1 MLQGVPQQV
10 LHQPGQCRPV
20 CPDRAGHLLD
30 DLDLRPQGLQGLHL
44 SGDHLLQRYVLQLE
58 DRRLPLQP
66 VQLQN
71 VQQGPVHP
79 LGLADDLRGVVP
91 LPVRGRRL
99 RQILGAGPDHR
110 QRCFQVVGDGGGGLP
125 PAALIEQVGP
135 LPLPGHV
142 GQQPGR
148 QQEPRQTDQGGGQP
162 IGARRAPH
170 IRHARYHQPAV
181 GADGIGRLGDVD
193 LVQRAPGPLRHR
205 RVVHDG
211 LPAEVSRV
219 VRPGGPQ
226 HGRVRGDSLKIPDHL
241 AVGRRCQGVSGPH
254 AAERSD
260 VSEGVGGLPG
270 LVIAVVGDGQ
280 HRVPAGGP
288 QSQGAGDYLPAGG
301 EGHILQDQGHTEPTL
316 GLGGRHDLPK
326 VLRAEPL
333 RNVHLTVAL
342 SQIVRGVRQFHG
354 PLSRRVHMPF
364 QLSLA
369 GEERRRDP
377 FGPLVGSYDRQ
388 PVAVG
393 GPQIL
398 VAGAPERLAQ
408 GVGVILEPLPLLP
421 SGVGEHVGRK
431 RPQQRQ
437 PQGQQQGEAPQI
449 HPPLLSF
456 QIHTTTPPPICTPF

>member
-20 CPDRAGHLLD
+20 RPDRAGHLLD

-110 QRCFQVVGDGGGGLP
+110 QRRFQVVGDGGGGLP

-148 QQEPRQTDQGGGQP
+148 QQEPRQTDQSGGQP

-181 GADGIGRLGDVD
+181 GTDGIGCLGDVD
-193 LVQRAPGPLRHR
+193 LVQRAPGPLRHY

-226 HGRVRGDSLKIPDHL
+226 HGRVRGDSLEIPDHL
-241 AVGRRCQGVSGPH
+241 AVDRRRQSVSGPH
-254 AAERSD
+254 DGKID
-260 VSEGVGGLPG
+260 VPRGVGGPPVLA
-270 LVIAVVGDGQ
+270 LVIAVVEDGQ
-280 HRVPAGGP
+280 HRGPAGSLEGQGP
-288 QSQGAGDYLPAGG
+288 GDYLPIGG
-301 EGHILQDQGHTEPTL
+301 EDHILQDQGRTDRAL
-316 GLGGRHDLPK
+316 GLGGRRDLPE
-326 VLRAEPL
+326 LLHAEPP
-333 RNVHLTVAL
+333 RNVHCAVGHAP
-342 SQIVRGVRQFHG
+342 IPRGVGQKHC
-354 PLSRRVHMPF
+354 PLPRRVRMPF
-364 QLSLA
+364 QLALS
-369 GEERRRDP
+369 GVERRRNP
-377 FGPLVGSYDRQ
+377 IGSLVGPDDSQ

-393 GPQIL
+393 GPKLL
-398 VAGAPERLAQ
+398 VAGILERLAQ

-421 SGVGEHVGRK
+421 SGVGEHIG
-431 RPQQRQ
+431 
-437 PQGQQQGEAPQI
+437 
-449 HPPLLSF
+449 
-456 QIHTTTPPPICTPF
+456 